1 MIDGLIRG
9 ISQFFQMF
17 VFWATV
23 EPWEQCLR
31 VRFGKHLKRLDPG
44 FHFKIP
50 YFDVLHVQSSR
61 YRNALC
67 FPQTLTTADG
77 HTLVCTFALGYALD
91 NIEKLYQ
98 GVFDVN
104 STLTQTVASF
114 VADEVA
120 KTKRDDLS
128 VHAINNKLT
137 ELLHGEFIKYGLKD
151 ITVRIQDFAY
161 IKAFRLIQEQRWSN
175 DFGPSTTN
183 SGVQ

>member
-1 MIDGLIRG
+1 MLDGLFNSIAR
-9 ISQFFQMF
+9 FFQVF
-17 VFWATV
+17 VFWKTI

-31 VRFGKHLKRLDPG
+31 VRLGKHLKRLQPG

-50 YFDVLHVQSSR
+50 FFDVLHVQSSR

-98 GVFDVN
+98 GVYDVN

-120 KTKRDDLS
+120 KTNRADLS
-128 VHAINNKLT
+128 VHIVNKKLT
-137 ELLHGEFIKYGLKD
+137 NLLHVEFSQYGLKD
-151 ITVRIQDFAY
+151 VTVKLQDFAF
-161 IKAFRLIQEQRWSN
+161 IKAFRLIQDQRWSN
-175 DFGPSTTN
+175 DFGLSPSH
-183 SGVQ
+183 SGTQ